1 MHEKELLK
9 YLKEKGL
16 KNLLLI
22 NGAEPFLDPNLY
34 YFTGA
39 QGFENSVAVLGRE
52 NVLYVPGFEVE
63 RAEKESCVEV
73 RALPK
78 KWIKTLGKEIKGKT
92 GVNRAFVPALTYEK
106 LRKKIRL
113 VDFSKDLAKMRS
125 VKSAEEVK
133 FLRKA
138 ARIALNSLKKVD
150 KKKMESEI
158 VADLAFEVR
167 RQGAKFAF
175 ELIVAYDAA
184 SSLPHAVPGMKKG
197 KKNLLVDL
205 GAVWKGYHS
214 DITRT
219 FRLGKDEELEKITRV
234 VKEAQLAGKDVIKLG
249 VQAKEVAK
257 EVKKVLVAEGYKL
270 DHSVGHGVGLLVH
283 EKPYISTRSK
293 DVLEEGMV
301 FTIEPG
307 IYLKNKFGVRLEDMF
322 LVTKKGCEVLSR

>member
-9 YLKEKGL
+9 CLAARGL

-39 QGFENSVAVLGRE
+39 QGFENSVAVLGLE
-52 NVLYVPGFEVE
+52 SVLYVPGFEVE

-78 KWIKTLGKEIKGKT
+78 RVIKTLSKELKGKT
-92 GVNRAFVPALTYEK
+92 GINRSFISALTYEK
-106 LRKKIRL
+106 LRKKNRL
-113 VDFSKDLAKMRS
+113 VDFSKDLEKMRS
-125 VKSAEEVK
+125 IKNKKEAKLLEKSAK
-133 FLRKA
+133 
-138 ARIALNSLKKVD
+138 ICLNSLKKVD
-150 KKKMESEI
+150 KKKAENEI
-158 VADLAFEVR
+158 VADLAFEMR
-167 RQGAKFAF
+167 RQGGKFAF
-175 ELIVAYDAA
+175 EPIVAYDKA

-219 FRLGKDEELEKITRV
+219 FKLGKDEELDKITRV
-234 VKEAQLAGKDVIKLG
+234 VKEAQLAGKDVIKPG
-249 VQAKEVAK
+249 VPAKEVAK
-257 EVKKVLVAEGYKL
+257 AVRKVLSSEGYKL
-270 DHSVGHGVGLLVH
+270 NHSVGHGVGLLVH
-283 EKPYISTRSK
+283 EKPYISTQSK
-293 DVLEEGMV
+293 DILEEGMV